1 MSLEAA
7 LGRRNRIRFAWI
19 GFQRIAQRA
28 GDRFKGRLPNMVA
41 VDAMQFIDMQGHAAV
56 GREGLK
62 KFTHQ
67 FCVEIA
73 DFFGLADQDSKPN
86 RGGPRDRARSAPMR
100 HP

>member
-28 GDRFKGRLPNMVA
+28 GDRFKGRLRNMVA

-62 KFTHQ
+62 KF
-67 FCVEIA
+67 I
-73 DFFGLADQDSKPN
+73 FFQLFSILFYFLQLLILGE
-86 RGGPRDRARSAPMR
+86 
-100 HP
+100 